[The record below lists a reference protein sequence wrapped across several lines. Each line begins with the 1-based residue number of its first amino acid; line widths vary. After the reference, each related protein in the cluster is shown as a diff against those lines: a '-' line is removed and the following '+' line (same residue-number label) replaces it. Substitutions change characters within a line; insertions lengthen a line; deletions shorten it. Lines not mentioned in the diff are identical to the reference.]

1 MEAQVRADG
10 SHFEQSSYYHVY
22 ALDMLLFSGLL
33 EEMPPGY
40 YAKLA
45 GMAEYLDAL
54 LGPSRKLPLLG
65 DDDGGRFFHPY
76 GARDG
81 FGRASLALCGRE
93 LAKNDSCEIAAWW
106 PEGHAI
112 VPPASGP
119 VDTSRL
125 FEDAG
130 IAVMRSGPVHIVA
143 DVGPFGPGG
152 AGHSHSD
159 TLSFVVRNGSEELL
173 VDAGTFTYVS
183 DPKWRNW
190 FRGSAAH
197 NTIRIDEIDQGEPA
211 GPFRWASKPAV
222 EIGCWRSDEASDY
235 LDATALYSGFR
246 HCRRWLLLKPDLL
259 FVLDEVAGPAG
270 EHLIEQFWHA
280 GLSVN
285 ALSPRSF
292 GLGSGARLLLSH
304 DGEASEGGEHG
315 WRSRALRNKEAAPV
329 IRAAV
334 RCGLPVQMGAVLD
347 FSPGPDGAMELARE
361 GEEAL
366 LVLKGARAVAVQ
378 FTEGGA
384 HVRP

>member
-1 MEAQVRADG
+1 
-10 SHFEQSSYYHVY
+10 
-22 ALDMLLFSGLL
+22 
-33 EEMPPGY
+33 
-40 YAKLA
+40 
-45 GMAEYLDAL
+45 
-54 LGPSRKLPLLG
+54 
-65 DDDGGRFFHPY
+65 
-76 GARDG
+76 
-81 FGRASLALCGRE
+81 
-93 LAKNDSCEIAAWW
+93 
-106 PEGHAI
+106 
-112 VPPASGP
+112 
-119 VDTSRL
+119 
-125 FEDAG
+125 
-130 IAVMRSGPVHIVA
+130 
-143 DVGPFGPGG
+143 
-152 AGHSHSD
+152 
-159 TLSFVVRNGSEELL
+159 LSFVVRNGSEELL

-361 GEEAL
+361 GEETL